1 MTTEDLIADVQKQLA
16 HHKHHSFFERDWK
29 VADNLKALLD
39 ALEAQAR
46 EIAELKNDVFSYK
59 VAWETVCDG
68 AKDVVSDLEK
78 ARTELDT
85 LRAELAAIRAT
96 DKDAGLVA
104 ALKDAATSLET
115 ISRLAGRTHYVGDDG
130 ERVETYMGHHDQVRG
145 YATSRAS
152 VARDALSKFGGV

>member
-78 ARTELDT
+78 AR
-85 LRAELAAIRAT
+85 AELAAVRAT

-104 ALKDAATSLET
+104 ALKDATTSLET

-152 VARDALSKFGGV
+152 VARNALSKIGGV